1 MFPTMVEP
9 FYIPTSSADRFKFL
23 YILSNTVLFLFFFFS
38 PIVVIV
44 IDVRWHLTVV
54 LICISLMISDVK
66 HIFMCLFSIHISSLE
81 KCLFKF
87 FTHLKIF
94 LNCCWVLEVSL
105 HSGYNCLS
113 NLQIFS
119 PILWTAFSLCA

>member
-9 FYIPTSSADRFKFL
+9 FYIPTSSADRFEFL

-66 HIFMCLFSIHISSLE
+66 HIFRCLFSIHISSLE
-81 KCLFKF
+81 KCLLKF
-87 FTHLKIF
+87 FTHF
-94 LNCCWVLEVSL
+94 
-105 HSGYNCLS
+105 
-113 NLQIFS
+113 
-119 PILWTAFSLCA
+119 

>member
-87 FTHLKIF
+87 FTHF
-94 LNCCWVLEVSL
+94 
-105 HSGYNCLS
+105 
-113 NLQIFS
+113 
-119 PILWTAFSLCA
+119 